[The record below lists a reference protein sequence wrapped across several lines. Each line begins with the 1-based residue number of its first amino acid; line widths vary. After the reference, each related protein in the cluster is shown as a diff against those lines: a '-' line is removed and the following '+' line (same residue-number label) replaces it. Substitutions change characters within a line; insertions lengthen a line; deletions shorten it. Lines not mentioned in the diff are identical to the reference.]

1 MVDQL
6 MLGAN
11 EIDLNDT
18 KPLKLT
24 FSHLKMGA
32 PWKRKF
38 PLETTIFRCHVSFRE
53 GIYVCIYPIFP
64 NTQWGW

>member
-18 KPLKLT
+18 LPEANI
-24 FSHLKMGA
+24 FA
-32 PWKRKF
+32 PENGG
-38 PLETTIFRCHVSFRE
+38 PLEKQI
-53 GIYVCIYPIFP
+53 PIGNHHFQVP
-64 NTQWGW
+64 R

>member
-18 KPLKLT
+18 LPEANIFAPENGGPLE
-24 FSHLKMGA
+24 
-32 PWKRKF
+32 RKF